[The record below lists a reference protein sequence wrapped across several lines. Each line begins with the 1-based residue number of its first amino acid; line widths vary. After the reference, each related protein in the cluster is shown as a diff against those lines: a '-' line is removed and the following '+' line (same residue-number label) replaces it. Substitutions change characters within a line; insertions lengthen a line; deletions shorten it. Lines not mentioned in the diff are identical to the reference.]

1 MLHPPLRISGETDGH
16 NGWVHVV
23 VSGASGLIGAALG
36 RSLLADGHDVV
47 RLVRR
52 QPRTADE
59 RQWDPAAGE
68 LDPAVMDTA
77 DAVVHLAGAGIGD
90 KRWTDDYKRLILR
103 SRVDG
108 TTTIST
114 AIARCTDAPKVLLS
128 ASAVG
133 FYGETGDEAV
143 DESAP
148 PGEGFLA
155 DVVQQWEAATGPA
168 EAAGVRVVHARSG
181 VVLSADGGALG
192 KVLPLFKL
200 GLGGRLGSGKQ
211 WMSWIAI
218 ADHITALRFLLDRAD
233 LSGAVNVTAPEPVR
247 NRDYT
252 KAIGRAVHRPALA
265 IVPPTALRAALG
277 GFADEGVLVS
287 QRVIP
292 TRLEDAGFQF
302 TYADIDAALTAIV
315 G

>member
-1 MLHPPLRISGETDGH
+1 LPDFVALD
-16 NGWVHVV
+16 NGRVKVV
-23 VSGASGLIGAALG
+23 VTGASGLIGSALVK
-36 RSLLADGHDVV
+36 SLTADAHDVV

-52 QPRTADE
+52 EPRAADE
-59 RQWDPAAGE
+59 RQWDPSGGD
-68 LDPAVMDTA
+68 LDPALMDAA

-90 KRWTDDYKRLILR
+90 KRWTEDYKQTILR

-108 TTTIST
+108 TTTIAT
-114 AIARCTDAPKVLLS
+114 AIARATDPPNVLLS

-133 FYGETGDEAV
+133 YYGETGDEGA
-143 DESAP
+143 DESSP
-148 PGEGFLA
+148 NGQGFLA
-155 DVVQQWEAATGPA
+155 DVVRQWEAATAAA
-168 EAAGVRVVHARSG
+168 ETAGVRVVHARTG
-181 VVLSADGGALG
+181 VVLSAEGGALG

-200 GLGGRLGSGKQ
+200 GLGGRLGNGQQ

-233 LSGAVNVTAPEPVR
+233 LAGPINVTAPEPVR

-265 IVPPTALRAALG
+265 VVPATALRVALG

-287 QRVIP
+287 QRVVP
-292 TRLEDAGFQF
+292 ARLEDAGFPF
-302 TYADIDAALTAIV
+302 TYADIDSALTAIV
-315 G
+315 D

>member
-1 MLHPPLRISGETDGH
+1 MR
-16 NGWVHVV
+16 VV
-23 VSGASGLIGAALG
+23 VTGSSGLIGSALV
-36 RSLLADGHDVV
+36 RSLVADGHEVV

-52 QPRTADE
+52 EPRAADE
-59 RQWDPAAGE
+59 RRWDPSGE
-68 LDPAVMDTA
+68 LDPTVMDAA

-90 KRWTDDYKRLILR
+90 HRWTDDYKQTVLR

-108 TTTIST
+108 TTTIATS
-114 AIARCTDAPKVLLS
+114 IARATDPPKVLLS
-128 ASAVG
+128 GSAVG
-133 FYGETGDEAV
+133 YYGETGDEAA

-148 PGEGFLA
+148 SGTGFLA
-155 DVVQQWEAATGPA
+155 DVVRQWEAATAPA
-168 EAAGVRVVHARSG
+168 DAAGVRVVHARSG

-200 GLGGRLGSGKQ
+200 GLGGRLGSGRQ

-233 LSGAVNVTAPEPVR
+233 LSGPVNVTSPEPVR

-252 KAIGRAVHRPALA
+252 KALGRAVHRPALA
-265 IVPPTALRAALG
+265 VVPPAALRVALG
-277 GFADEGVLVS
+277 EFADEGVLVS

-292 TRLEDAGFQF
+292 ARLEDAGFVF
-302 TYADIDAALTAIV
+302 TYADIDSALSAII

>member
-1 MLHPPLRISGETDGH
+1 MTGFAALNNEGV
-16 NGWVHVV
+16 NVV
-23 VSGASGLIGAALG
+23 VTGASGLIGSALVK
-36 RSLLADGHDVV
+36 SLTADGHEVV

-52 QPRTADE
+52 DARAADE
-59 RQWDPAAGE
+59 RRWDPAAGE
-68 LDPAVMDTA
+68 LDPTVIDAA

-90 KRWTDDYKRLILR
+90 QRWNEDYKRTVLR

-108 TTTIST
+108 TTTIAE
-114 AIARCTDAPKVLLS
+114 AIARATSPPKVLLS

-133 FYGETGDEAV
+133 FYGDTGEDAV
-143 DESAP
+143 DESASS
-148 PGEGFLA
+148 GDGFLA
-155 DVVQQWEAATGPA
+155 DVVRQWEASSAAA

-200 GLGGRLGSGKQ
+200 GLGGRLGSGAQ

-233 LSGAVNVTAPEPVR
+233 LSGPVNLTAPEPVR

-265 IVPPTALRAALG
+265 IVPAPVLRIALG

-287 QRVIP
+287 QRVLP
-292 TRLEDAGFQF
+292 TRLEDAGFPF
-302 TYADIDAALTAIV
+302 TYADVDSALTALV

>member
-1 MLHPPLRISGETDGH
+1 MKL
-16 NGWVHVV
+16 VV
-23 VSGASGLIGAALG
+23 TGSSGLIGSALV
-36 RSLLADGHDVV
+36 RSLTADGHEVV
-47 RLVRR
+47 KLVRR
-52 QPRTADE
+52 APRSADE
-59 RQWDPAAGE
+59 RQWDPSSGE
-68 LDPAVMDTA
+68 LDPALMDAA

-90 KRWTDDYKRLILR
+90 KRWTDDYQRLILR

-108 TTTIST
+108 TSTIAT
-114 AIARCTDAPKVLLS
+114 AIARCTDLPKVLLS

-133 FYGETGDEAV
+133 FYGDTGEEAV
-143 DESAP
+143 DESAAQ
-148 PGEGFLA
+148 GDGFLA
-155 DVVQQWEAATGPA
+155 DVVQQWEAATEPA
-168 EAAGVRVVHARSG
+168 EAAGVRVVHVRTG

-218 ADHITALRFLLDRAD
+218 ADDIAALRFLLDRAD
-233 LSGAVNVTAPEPVR
+233 ISGAVNITAPEPVR

-265 IVPPTALRAALG
+265 IVPATALRAALG

-287 QRVIP
+287 QRVLP
-292 TRLEDAGFQF
+292 TRLEDAGFPF
-302 TYADIDAALTAIV
+302 TYADIDSALNAIV

>member
-1 MLHPPLRISGETDGH
+1 MGVRRGGVS
-16 NGWVHVV
+16 VKVV
-23 VSGASGLIGAALG
+23 VTGSSGLIGSALVK
-36 RSLLADGHDVV
+36 SLTADGHEVV

-52 QPRTADE
+52 EPRAADE
-59 RQWDPAAGE
+59 RRWDPSAGD
-68 LDPAVMDTA
+68 LDPALMDAA

-90 KRWTDDYKRLILR
+90 QRWTEDYKRTVLR

-108 TTTIST
+108 TTTVAS
-114 AIARCTDAPKVLLS
+114 AIARATDPPKVLLS

-133 FYGETGDEAV
+133 YYGDTGEDAV
-143 DESAP
+143 DESAES
-148 PGEGFLA
+148 GDGFLA
-155 DVVQQWEAATGPA
+155 DVVRQWETSTAAA
-168 EAAGVRVVHARSG
+168 ESAGVRVVHARSG

-200 GLGGRLGSGKQ
+200 GLGGRLGSGTQ

-233 LSGAVNVTAPEPVR
+233 LSGPVNVTAPEPVR

-265 IVPPTALRAALG
+265 IVPAPALRLALG

-287 QRVIP
+287 QRVVP
-292 TRLEDAGFQF
+292 TRLEDAGFPF
-302 TYADIDAALTAIV
+302 TYADIDAALTAIID
-315 G
+315 

>member
-1 MLHPPLRISGETDGH
+1 LTDFVTLN
-16 NGWVHVV
+16 NGVVRVV
-23 VSGASGLIGAALG
+23 VTGASGLIGSALV
-36 RSLLADGHDVV
+36 RSLGADGHEVV

-52 QPRTADE
+52 EPRAPDE
-59 RQWDPAAGE
+59 RRWDPSGGN
-68 LDPAVMDTA
+68 LDPALMDAA

-90 KRWTDDYKRLILR
+90 KRWTDDYKQLILS

-108 TTTIST
+108 TTTIAT
-114 AIARCTDAPKVLLS
+114 AIARCTDPPKVLLS

-148 PGEGFLA
+148 NGGGFLA
-155 DVVQQWEAATGPA
+155 DVVRQWEAATAPA

-181 VVLSADGGALG
+181 VVLGADGGALG

-200 GLGGRLGSGKQ
+200 GLGGRLGSGRQ

-218 ADHITALRFLLDRAD
+218 ADHITALRFLLDRTD
-233 LSGAVNVTAPEPVR
+233 LSGAVNLTAPEPVR

-265 IVPPTALRAALG
+265 IVPATALRAALG

-292 TRLEDAGFQF
+292 ARLDDAGFQF
-302 TYADIDAALTAIV
+302 TYVDIDAALTAIA